1 MKRRSGYISTGR
13 LQNACSYYEKV
24 LQLQPTDKGVE
35 GKLEKLRRE
44 REQVEEIPRGE
55 EAQDTGGIS
64 IGRRT
69 SLGMGENIEAFLC
82 YFFPVWFPFLVLLLE
97 KESTFVRFHAIQSLL
112 LYVATFVM
120 WRSLGIIPFITGS
133 ALFNFI
139 ILGLL
144 GVISLWLMWGAL
156 EGRVYKIPWI
166 GDLAEGWARI

>member
-82 YFFPVWFPFLVLLLE
+82 YFFPCLVSLPRPPFGKREHIRQISHHSIPAPICGHFCNVEVSGNNSFYNRKRVVQFYHPRIAWRYLPPAYVG
-97 KESTFVRFHAIQSLL
+97 SFGRAGIQDTLDRG
-112 LYVATFVM
+112 F
-120 WRSLGIIPFITGS
+120 G
-133 ALFNFI
+133 
-139 ILGLL
+139 
-144 GVISLWLMWGAL
+144 
-156 EGRVYKIPWI
+156 
-166 GDLAEGWARI
+166 